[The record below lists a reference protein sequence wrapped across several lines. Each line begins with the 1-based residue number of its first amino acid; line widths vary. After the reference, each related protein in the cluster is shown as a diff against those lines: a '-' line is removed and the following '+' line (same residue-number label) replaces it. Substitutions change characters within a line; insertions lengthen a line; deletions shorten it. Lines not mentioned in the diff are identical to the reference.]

1 MRVLLVEDDANLRFG
16 VAAALRAAGLAVDE
30 AVDLPQAD
38 EALFVTAYDCAVF
51 VRMLPSGDAADYV
64 EELRRGGRAVPVL
77 FLTARDTVADRV
89 EGFARGG
96 DDYLVKPFAV
106 PELVARVRSL
116 CRRAPAVS
124 PPVLRVGDVEIDTA
138 RRQVRRAGVLL
149 TFTRREFAVLEVLA
163 TRADQAVGR
172 AELIESCWDEM
183 AEPQSNVLEVLISQ
197 LRRKLGGPRSS
208 TPCAASA
215 TAWPTSPPGEGRSA
229 SVSLRPRA
237 DADGACTEAAPA
249 HHRAVRADQCGGAG
263 RDGGPGGAQR
273 RRARART
280 AGPGHE
286 RRHQLGAGAAG
297 DRRGRPAGHRGAARQ
312 RRDRVPAALPALG
325 AGGSRGGGRR
335 PRTRGAGRRARPRR
349 PCLTV
354 STGAVRQ
361 AAATA
366 VRADEPRSRD
376 ARTADGEPVRMFAL
390 PFYPPDAEEDAAPQG
405 ALVTVADASAQRA
418 DHRRL
423 TSVVSGG
430 CALLVLLSAGV
441 GHLLSGR
448 AVRPALEALDR
459 QESFLADAAHDL
471 RTPAASLRTL
481 AETALRG
488 ETDSTD
494 VHRRTLR
501 LAEGMGTLVD
511 GLLTRARLMSGTAVL
526 AVEPLRLDQLVE
538 AVVED
543 VADEGQRVAVRA
555 ERAVVVV
562 ADPDLVRRTVA
573 NLVGNALVH
582 GHLPGEPAEVEVTVD
597 GDGATTTVTVEDAGP
612 GLPPEVAGALFDR
625 FRSGSGSTGLGLSI
639 ASWVAHA
646 HGGSLTAEPGRR
658 GGARFVLRLPAGGPA
673 TEG

>member
-1 MRVLLVEDDANLRFG
+1 MRAVRRPFRSARALTPTARVRRLRRRITVLF
-16 VAAALRAAGLAVDE
+16 ALTSAAGLVAMAVLAVRSDGVRGREQLDQAMSADTNWALGLLETDE
-30 AVDLPQAD
+30 NGRLDTEVLLDNAG
-38 EALFVTAYDCAVF
+38 TAC
-51 VRMLPSGDAADYV
+51 P
-64 EELRRGGRAVPVL
+64 PL
-77 FLTARDTVADRV
+77 FL
-89 EGFARGG
+89 
-96 DDYLVKPFAV
+96 L
-106 PELVARVRSL
+106 S
-116 CRRAPAVS
+116 
-124 PPVLRVGDVEIDTA
+124 
-138 RRQVRRAGVLL
+138 
-149 TFTRREFAVLEVLA
+149 
-163 TRADQAVGR
+163 
-172 AELIESCWDEM
+172 
-183 AEPQSNVLEVLISQ
+183 
-197 LRRKLGGPRSS
+197 
-208 TPCAASA
+208 
-215 TAWPTSPPGEGRSA
+215 
-229 SVSLRPRA
+229 
-237 DADGACTEAAPA
+237 
-249 HHRAVRADQCGGAG
+249 
-263 RDGGPGGAQR
+263 
-273 RRARART
+273 
-280 AGPGHE
+280 
-286 RRHQLGAGAAG
+286 
-297 DRRGRPAGHRGAARQ
+297 
-312 RRDRVPAALPALG
+312 VPAAPGKPSDTPAPGELVVEH
-325 AGGSRGGGRR
+325 A
-335 PRTRGAGRRARPRR
+335 PRR

-354 STGAVRQ
+354 SPAAVRQ

-366 VRADEPRSRD
+366 VRADEPRCRD

-423 TSVVSGG
+423 TWVVGGG

-448 AVRPALEALDR
+448 AVRPALEALGR

-543 VADEGQRVAVRA
+543 AAGEGQRVAVRA
-555 ERAVVVV
+555 EQAVVVV
-562 ADPDLVRRTVA
+562 ADPDLVRRAVA
-573 NLVGNALVH
+573 NLVGNALAH
-582 GHLPGEPAEVEVTVD
+582 GHQPGEPAEVEVTVG
-597 GDGATTTVTVEDAGP
+597 GDGTTTAVTVEDAGP
-612 GLPPEVAGALFDR
+612 GLPREVAGALFDR

-658 GGARFVLRLPAGGPA
+658 DGARFVLRLPAGGPA

>member
-1 MRVLLVEDDANLRFG
+1 MRAVRRPLRSARALTPTARVRRLRRRITVLF
-16 VAAALRAAGLAVDE
+16 ALTSAAGLVAMAVLAVRSDGVRGREQLDQAMSADTNWALGLLETDE
-30 AVDLPQAD
+30 DGRLDTEVLLDNAG
-38 EALFVTAYDCAVF
+38 TAC
-51 VRMLPSGDAADYV
+51 P
-64 EELRRGGRAVPVL
+64 PL
-77 FLTARDTVADRV
+77 FLLSAPTAAGEPAATS
-89 EGFARGG
+89 G
-96 DDYLVKPFAV
+96 KPV
-106 PELVARVRSL
+106 VTPGELV
-116 CRRAPAVS
+116 
-124 PPVLRVGDVEIDTA
+124 VEHA
-138 RRQVRRAGVLL
+138 
-149 TFTRREFAVLEVLA
+149 
-163 TRADQAVGR
+163 
-172 AELIESCWDEM
+172 
-183 AEPQSNVLEVLISQ
+183 
-197 LRRKLGGPRSS
+197 
-208 TPCAASA
+208 
-215 TAWPTSPPGEGRSA
+215 
-229 SVSLRPRA
+229 
-237 DADGACTEAAPA
+237 
-249 HHRAVRADQCGGAG
+249 
-263 RDGGPGGAQR
+263 
-273 RRARART
+273 
-280 AGPGHE
+280 
-286 RRHQLGAGAAG
+286 
-297 DRRGRPAGHRGAARQ
+297 
-312 RRDRVPAALPALG
+312 
-325 AGGSRGGGRR
+325 
-335 PRTRGAGRRARPRR
+335 PRR

-354 STGAVRQ
+354 SAASVRQ

-390 PFYPPDAEEDAAPQG
+390 PFYPPEAEEDAAPQG
-405 ALVTVADASAQRA
+405 ALVTVADASAQWA

-423 TSVVSGG
+423 TWVVSGG

-543 VADEGQRVAVRA
+543 AAGEGQRVAVRA
-555 ERAVVVV
+555 ELAVVVV
-562 ADPDLVRRTVA
+562 ADPDLVRRAVA

-582 GHLPGEPAEVEVTVD
+582 GHLPGKPAEVEVTVD
-597 GDGATTTVTVEDAGP
+597 GEGTVTVEDSGP

-658 GGARFVLRLPAGGPA
+658 GGALFVLRLPAGGPA
-673 TEG
+673 TGG